1 MLVLGRVRVKL
12 KSFTVLFNF
21 QTQLPALFPGATSP
35 SPPWRFRR
43 RRTSQTPN
51 GEIGAATRE
60 KTGGFQ
66 TAWTLSLLKRKEAAA
81 ARTSGLIDDDDDD
94 DDESKGSARGST
106 KQGMGRGRGIQFGL
120 KMMLGIEL
128 RCFYL
133 NLSSATFT
141 SPHPSMLVINNNL
154 PSTPPKKQQHPHP
167 TASHAKSHWQHSI
180 PSNPWILKHFSF
192 IHKKWW
198 CLRKTPPK
206 NIRILKGA
214 AVFLNFPHISVGK
227 IGLGWFWG
235 INYICFLMPLLKANN
250 MWPP

>member
-81 ARTSGLIDDDDDD
+81 ARTSGLIADDDDDD

-106 KQGMGRGRGIQFGL
+106 KQGRRQGERDSIWIKNDARDWTSMF
-120 KMMLGIEL
+120 
-128 RCFYL
+128 FHL

-141 SPHPSMLVINNNL
+141 SLHPTMLVTNNYL
-154 PSTPPKKQQHPHP
+154 TSPPPKKQQHPHP
-167 TASHAKSHWQHSI
+167 TEPMGNRIGNI
-180 PSNPWILKHFSF
+180 PSNQLH
-192 IHKKWW
+192 
-198 CLRKTPPK
+198 
-206 NIRILKGA
+206 G
-214 AVFLNFPHISVGK
+214 
-227 IGLGWFWG
+227 FW
-235 INYICFLMPLLKANN
+235 NTSLWLFH
-250 MWPP
+250 